1 MDDIEIL
8 YVIQAHFLVVQSAN
22 GASFLAEVRTNAAET
37 YDKFDSRVAECPSNG
52 RSDLGRPSGRGHGD
66 PAGSW
71 QRHRPR
77 P

>member
-37 YDKFDSRVAECPSNG
+37 YNKFDSRVAQCRAMADPT
-52 RSDLGRPSGRGHGD
+52 RSWR
-66 PAGSW
+66 AK
-71 QRHRPR
+71 
-77 P
+77 